1 MGHTPPLQHSPA
13 TLQEAANVA
22 RTPNYNF
29 ERMERDRLK
38 AAEKAKKLAAKA
50 EKRAKASD
58 TPSADGAE

>member
-1 MGHTPPLQHSPA
+1 M
-13 TLQEAANVA
+13 A

-50 EKRAKASD
+50 EKRAKANEA
-58 TPSADGAE
+58 PPADDAE

>member
-1 MGHTPPLQHSPA
+1 MGHTRPSFPLQPF
-13 TLQEAANVA
+13 QEAANVA

-50 EKRAKASD
+50 EKRATKTSD
-58 TPSADGAE
+58 APPSED